1 MAGEV
6 GTGGGAAVEGADF
19 GEGEGVD
26 GAAVEFEVVVNNE
39 LVVLGDDDVEF
50 EDVGAD
56 GEGVF
61 KGGDGVFRAEGTA
74 AAVAEDEGFG
84 GEG

>member
-61 KGGDGVFRAEGTA
+61 KGGDGVFRAEGPA

>member
-1 MAGEV
+1 M
-6 GTGGGAAVEGADF
+6 
-19 GEGEGVD
+19 D
-26 GAAVEFEVVVNNE
+26 GAAVEFEVVVDDQ
-39 LVVLGDDDVEF
+39 LFIFRDDDVEF

-61 KGGDGVFRAEGTA
+61 ESSEGVFRTESA
-74 AAVAEDEGFG
+74 ATAVAEDEGFG

>member
-1 MAGEV
+1 MARDV
-6 GTGGGAAVEGADF
+6 GAGGGAAVEGTDF

-26 GAAVEFEVVVNNE
+26 GAAVELQVVVNNE
-39 LVVLGDDDVEF
+39 LIVLGDDDIEF

-61 KGGDGVFRAEGTA
+61 EGGEGVFGAECAATA
-74 AAVAEDEGFG
+74 VTEDEGFG